1 MTQTVAGFALAA
13 AGSGDASMVTNL
25 GAVAAVAANFSSMAP
40 REDMPI
46 AWPNG
51 MLVRQGP

>member
-13 AGSGDASMVTNL
+13 AGSGDTSVMTNF
-25 GAVAAVAANFSSMAP
+25 GANAETAANFSKMAT

-46 AWPNG
+46 ARRTASW
-51 MLVRQGP
+51 